1 MDVIRAKTAG
11 FCMGVGLA
19 LQKLDTA
26 LEQPCEGRTCT
37 LGPIIH
43 NPQVLADYEARGVFC
58 AQDPSQLDA
67 RDRVLIRAHGIT
79 RQVEEAV
86 RATGAD
92 VVDATCPKVKR
103 AQLAIERAT
112 RDGAEL
118 LLFGEADHPEV
129 RGLVSYAHGPAHV
142 FGSRDELTALHVD
155 PGQAY
160 VLASQTT
167 QDRSVFEQLEQ
178 ELRDRLPR
186 LTVLATICDATR
198 ERQEEARS
206 IAARVDV
213 MVVVGGRQSGN
224 TRRLADLAA
233 QSGIS
238 TYHIEQ
244 AEELRAEDFAGKT
257 RVGLTAGAST
267 PRKLIDATQHW
278 LEQLPESEETQTA
291 LEVTASCKAI
301 AARLEAACDARAG
314 RIEDE
319 GLRVVLCGRP
329 NAGKSSLLNALLGG
343 ERVLLTDTAG
353 LRETGDAVERIG
365 VERAKKALAE
375 ADVRALVLDGASP
388 LTEEDKAALFGLAP
402 QLIILSKGDLAPVL
416 TADEVRAAFGDVPTV
431 AVCAPRGEGM
441 EALKEALAAFVPEDG
456 AESSALSQARH
467 VEAARRACAALS
479 DAVAALSDGMPL
491 DVAAVDLSAALDAL
505 GEITG
510 ETMSEKVIDEVF
522 AKFCVGK

>member
-1 MDVIRAKTAG
+1 MFQNRDTIAAQATAAGEGGVAIVRVSGADCEAVVSRVFRAKNGKPLANRVLTYGCVMENGEIVDEAMAVLMRAPHSYTRENVAEIHCHGSQALVRKILMLLMAAGARMAEPGEFTYRAFMNGRIDLAQAESVMRMIRAG
-11 FCMGVGLA
+11 S
-19 LQKLDTA
+19 
-26 LEQPCEGRTCT
+26 E
-37 LGPIIH
+37 
-43 NPQVLADYEARGVFC
+43 
-58 AQDPSQLDA
+58 
-67 RDRVLIRAHGIT
+67 RAM
-79 RQVEEAV
+79 RSAV
-86 RATGAD
+86 RQMEGGVSAFVRTA
-92 VVDATCPKVKR
+92 R
-103 AQLAIERAT
+103 AEITSL
-112 RDGAEL
+112 
-118 LLFGEADHPEV
+118 
-129 RGLVSYAHGPAHV
+129 
-142 FGSRDELTALHVD
+142 
-155 PGQAY
+155 
-160 VLASQTT
+160 
-167 QDRSVFEQLEQ
+167 
-178 ELRDRLPR
+178 
-186 LTVLATICDATR
+186 
-198 ERQEEARS
+198 
-206 IAARVDV
+206 
-213 MVVVGGRQSGN
+213 
-224 TRRLADLAA
+224 LAA
-233 QSGIS
+233 MAAAI
-238 TYHIEQ
+238 
-244 AEELRAEDFAGKT
+244 DFPDE
-257 RVGLTAGAST
+257 V
-267 PRKLIDATQHW
+267 
-278 LEQLPESEETQTA
+278 EETQTA
-291 LEVTASCKAI
+291 LEVMASCKAI

-343 ERVLLTDTAG
+343 ERAIVTDIPGTTRDTLTEAMQIGGVRVLLTDTAG

-365 VERAKKALAE
+365 VERAKKALSE

-456 AESSALSQARH
+456 AESSALYQARH

>member
-1 MDVIRAKTAG
+1 MFQNRDTIAAQATAAGEGGVAIVRVSGADCEAVVSRVFRAKNGKPLANRVLTYGCVMENGEIADEAMAVLMRAPHSYTRENVAEIHCHGSQALVRKILMLLMAAGARMAEPGEFTYRAFMNGRIDLAQAEGVMRMIRAG
-11 FCMGVGLA
+11 S
-19 LQKLDTA
+19 
-26 LEQPCEGRTCT
+26 E
-37 LGPIIH
+37 
-43 NPQVLADYEARGVFC
+43 
-58 AQDPSQLDA
+58 
-67 RDRVLIRAHGIT
+67 RAM
-79 RQVEEAV
+79 RSAV
-86 RATGAD
+86 RQMEGGVSAFVRTA
-92 VVDATCPKVKR
+92 R
-103 AQLAIERAT
+103 AEITSL
-112 RDGAEL
+112 
-118 LLFGEADHPEV
+118 
-129 RGLVSYAHGPAHV
+129 
-142 FGSRDELTALHVD
+142 
-155 PGQAY
+155 
-160 VLASQTT
+160 
-167 QDRSVFEQLEQ
+167 
-178 ELRDRLPR
+178 
-186 LTVLATICDATR
+186 
-198 ERQEEARS
+198 
-206 IAARVDV
+206 
-213 MVVVGGRQSGN
+213 
-224 TRRLADLAA
+224 LAA
-233 QSGIS
+233 MAAAI
-238 TYHIEQ
+238 
-244 AEELRAEDFAGKT
+244 DFPDE
-257 RVGLTAGAST
+257 V
-267 PRKLIDATQHW
+267 
-278 LEQLPESEETQTA
+278 EETQTA

-343 ERVLLTDTAG
+343 ERAIVTDIPGTTRDTLTEAMQIGGVRVLLTDTAG

-365 VERAKKALAE
+365 VERAKKALSE

-456 AESSALSQARH
+456 AESSALSQTRH